1 MLLIIILFVAFY
13 ILAYTLL
20 KNWDS
25 FKWGGTFDGNQMGFA
40 IFATVVVAVIVN
52 VTSYYINVDD
62 IKYYPSSTEKCKV
75 TTYDKENNKIVIDSE
90 DKWDSNDK
98 ILRYYDNNE
107 VDSCYAIKYISKAD
121 TTLSMAWLF
130 NMFPS
135 KTDSVI
141 VYNIDKYKEK

>member
-25 FKWGGTFDGNQMGFA
+25 FKWGGTFEGNQMGFA
-40 IFATVVVAVIVN
+40 IIATVVVAVIVN

-62 IKYYPSSTEKCKV
+62 IKYYPSAPEKCKV
-75 TTYDKENNKIVIDSE
+75 TTYDKENDKIVIDSE

-98 ILRYYDNNE
+98 ILRYYNNNE
-107 VDSCYAIKYISKAD
+107 VDSCYAIKYISDAD

-141 VYNIDKYKEK
+141 VYNIDKYKK

>member
-13 ILAYTLL
+13 IFAYTLL
-20 KNWDS
+20 KKWNS
-25 FKWGGTFDGNQMGFA
+25 FKCGGTFEGNQMGFS
-40 IFATVVVAVIVN
+40 IIATVVVAVIVN
-52 VTSYYINVDD
+52 VTSYYTNVDD
-62 IKYYPSSTEKCKV
+62 IKYYPSAPEKCKV
-75 TTYDKENNKIVIDSE
+75 TTYDKENNKIVLDSE
-90 DKWDSNDK
+90 EKWDCNDK
-98 ILRYYDNNE
+98 ILRYYNNDE

-141 VYNIDKYKEK
+141 VYNIDKYKK

>member
-13 ILAYTLL
+13 IFAYTLL
-20 KNWDS
+20 KNWNS
-25 FKWGGTFDGNQMGFA
+25 FKWGGTFEGNQMGFA
-40 IFATVVVAVIVN
+40 IIATVVVAVIVN
-52 VTSYYINVDD
+52 VTSYYINVSA
-62 IKYYPSSTEKCKV
+62 PEKCKV

-107 VDSCYAIKYISKAD
+107 IDSCYAIKYISDAD

-141 VYNIDKYKEK
+141 VYNIDRE

>member
-20 KNWDS
+20 KNWIS
-25 FKWGGTFDGNQMGFA
+25 FKWGFEGNQMEFA
-40 IFATVVVAVIVN
+40 IIATVIVAVIVN

-62 IKYYPSSTEKCKV
+62 IKYYPSAPEKCKV
-75 TTYDKENNKIVIDSE
+75 TTYDKENNKIVID
-90 DKWDSNDK
+90 
-98 ILRYYDNNE
+98 R
-107 VDSCYAIKYISKAD
+107 CYAVKYVSKAD

-130 NMFPS
+130 NMFPQ

>member
-13 ILAYTLL
+13 IFAHALL
-20 KNWDS
+20 KNCDF
-25 FKWGGTFDGNQMGFA
+25 FKGDGAFEGNQMGFA
-40 IFATVVVAVIVN
+40 IIATVVVAVIVN
-52 VTSYYINVDD
+52 VTSYYRNVDD
-62 IKYYPSSTEKCKV
+62 IKYYPSAPEKCKV

-90 DKWDSNDK
+90 ERWNGNDK
-98 ILRYYDNNE
+98 IFRYYNNNE
-107 VDSCYAIKYISKAD
+107 IDSCYAVKYVSKAD
-121 TTLSMAWLF
+121 TTLNMVWLF

>member
-25 FKWGGTFDGNQMGFA
+25 FKLGGTFEGNQMGFA
-40 IFATVVVAVIVN
+40 IIATVLVAVIVN
-52 VTSYYINVDD
+52 VTSYYINTDD
-62 IKYYPSSTEKCKV
+62 IKYYPSAPEKYKV

-90 DKWDSNDK
+90 EKRDANDK
-98 ILRYYDNNE
+98 IFRYYNNNE
-107 VDSCYAIKYISKAD
+107 IDSCYAVKYVSKAD
-121 TTLSMAWLF
+121 TTLSMTWLF
-130 NMFPS
+130 NMFPP

-141 VYNIDKYKEK
+141 VYNIDKYKK

>member
-20 KNWDS
+20 KNWNS
-25 FKWGGTFDGNQMGFA
+25 FKWGGTFEGNQMGFA
-40 IFATVVVAVIVN
+40 IIATVVVAVIVN

-62 IKYYPSSTEKCKV
+62 IKYYQSAPEKCKI
-75 TTYDKENNKIVIDSE
+75 TTYYKEINKIVIDSE
-90 DKWDSNDK
+90 EKWDGNDK
-98 ILRYYDNNE
+98 IFRYYNNNE
-107 VDSCYAIKYISKAD
+107 IDSCYAVKYVSKAD
-121 TTLSMAWLF
+121 TTLSMVWLF

-135 KTDSVI
+135 KTDSVV